1 MLKPNIVG
9 LGNFIL
15 DSSKN
20 LSSNSFLLSALFL
33 ITYTNDPFSARY
45 KEFDSEQE
53 WIEQII
59 SYAAAKPANEWTD
72 KDYNQA
78 VLKVEDMVRHFIM
91 SYRLYNL
98 RQQHSDTKI
107 IDIAIFEGKKPT
119 RSSKFY
125 KFDPKNNSSVEKI
138 TADVLSLLN
147 KEEISESEKGE
158 VVLNVLKKIMKFED
172 NKKDKKDTA

>member
-1 MLKPNIVG
+1 MIENLKNTILNVFKTDPNISDIDFETVK
-9 LGNFIL
+9 
-15 DSSKN
+15 SWAEEVSE
-20 LSSNSFLLSALFL
+20 
-33 ITYTNDPFSARY
+33 NDPFSARY
-45 KEFDSEQE
+45 KEFDSDRE
-53 WIEQII
+53 WIEQIV

-72 KDYNQA
+72 KDYEQA
-78 VLKVEDMVRHFIM
+78 LLKVEDMVRHFIM

-138 TADVLSLLN
+138 TSEVLSLLN
-147 KEEISESEKGE
+147 REEISESEKGE
-158 VVLNVLKKIMKFED
+158 VVLNVLKKIMKFENTK
-172 NKKDKKDTA
+172 NKKETA